1 MIFFPTTYDDEL
13 FYSVMARYH
22 WISGNENPKISMLEM
37 FGSTNICATKLF
49 PTHLQH
55 LCERLPRPNTYT
67 PSEFIEDNTFLPYY
81 AKFIPIERYEK
92 LKDIMMYGNGTSVYM
107 LLGITASEMK
117 KAKVLKF
124 CSSCVID
131 DEKIYG
137 EAYWHRSHQADSISI
152 CFKHGCHLQLSNVE
166 TNQRHKHAM
175 VTLSSYLTN
184 DHYFQKS
191 AVELLNSDHNQFIAE
206 QSYYLLKSK
215 VSSVGLE
222 RLRQYY
228 IMKLKEK
235 DLITKSERIR
245 WIELISKFNQF
256 YSESFL
262 SSLNCKVIV
271 GDEYTWFH
279 KVLRSPRVTCHPLRH
294 ILILGFLGET
304 VDSMFDYLSKNNIIE
319 KKNDKNISRPLP
331 TLGDGH
337 INIRVDWK
345 QRDSEIAESIR
356 LIAEQIFIDE
366 DTIRVTKTEIGRRLR
381 IQSLL
386 VRAIDKLPESK
397 KALDEVVESVE
408 HFQKRRIKKTVK
420 ELTKER
426 AAVQPWEVARIAGL
440 RKTYADKLKKDI
452 INEIDINNQCFRGN
466 IKDSNL
472 K

>member
-1 MIFFPTTYDDEL
+1 MIFFPVTYEDEL

-22 WISGNENPKISMLEM
+22 WMSGNENPRTSMLEM
-37 FGSTNICATKLF
+37 FGSSNICATKLF
-49 PTHLQH
+49 PTHLKP
-55 LCERLPRPNTYT
+55 LCERLPLPNIYT
-67 PSEFIEDNTFLPYY
+67 PSEFIENNTFLPYY
-81 AKFIPIERYEK
+81 ANFIPIERYK
-92 LKDIMMYGNGTSVYM
+92 KIKDIMLYGNGTSIYM
-107 LLGITASEMK
+107 LLGITASEIK
-117 KAKVLKF
+117 KELALKY
-124 CSSCVID
+124 CPICIVE
-131 DEKIYG
+131 DEKEYG

-152 CFKHGCHLQLSNVE
+152 CFKHRCQLQLSNVE

-184 DHYFQKS
+184 DHYFQES
-191 AVELLNSDHNQFIAE
+191 ADELLNSDFNQFIAE
-206 QSYYLLKSK
+206 QSYFLLKSK

-262 SSLNCKVIV
+262 NSLNCKVIV
-271 GDEYTWFH
+271 GDEHTWFH

-304 VDSMFDYLSKNNIIE
+304 MDSMFDYLSKNNITE
-319 KKNDKNISRPLP
+319 KNNSKRLNRPSP
-331 TLGDGH
+331 TLGDSQLKVR
-337 INIRVDWK
+337 IDWK
-345 QRDSEIAESIR
+345 QRDSEIADNIR
-356 LIAEQIFIDE
+356 LIAKHIFKDKN
-366 DTIRVTKTEIGRRLR
+366 TIRVTKNEIGRRLR

-408 HFQKRRIKKTVK
+408 QFQKRRIKKAVK
-420 ELTKER
+420 ELTKDR
-426 AAVQPWEVARIAGL
+426 AAVQPWEVVRIAGL
-440 RKTYADKLKKDI
+440 RKTYADKLENDI
-452 INEIDINNQCFRGN
+452 LNEIDINKQCFQGN
-466 IKDSNL
+466 I
-472 K
+472 